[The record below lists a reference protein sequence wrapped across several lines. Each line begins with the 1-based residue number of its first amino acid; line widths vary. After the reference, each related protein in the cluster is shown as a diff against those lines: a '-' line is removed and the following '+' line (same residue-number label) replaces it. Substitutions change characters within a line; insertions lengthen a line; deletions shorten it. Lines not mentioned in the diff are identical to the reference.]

1 MDFYTFA
8 AGLGFA
14 GLLIMA
20 LSGLTHGHG
29 GSHHDTGGTHGGHA
43 GHGGHV
49 GHAGHGP
56 TSHEFAHHT
65 PIAHHATHA
74 HGHGAHHAHG
84 HGAHHGAGD
93 AGRGSVSGVLMGLL
107 SPRVIFTVLCA
118 LGATGIA
125 LEPYLDGG
133 VRFAAALGLGL
144 AFERLLAAPFFAFLF
159 RFASA
164 PALTLE
170 SAVMDT
176 ARAVSGFDARG
187 QGLIALELD
196 GQVVQLLGTLK
207 AEERAGGVRV
217 RAGDTLLIE
226 EVDGQRQR
234 CVVSRLGAR

>member
-1 MDFYTFA
+1 MDFYIFA

-29 GSHHDTGGTHGGHA
+29 GSHHDAGGAHGGHA
-43 GHGGHV
+43 GHGP
-49 GHAGHGP
+49 A
-56 TSHEFAHHT
+56 SHEFAHHT
-65 PIAHHATHA
+65 PLAHHATHA
-74 HGHGAHHAHG
+74 HGHGAPHGHAHG
-84 HGAHHGAGD
+84 HGAHHGAAD

-107 SPRVIFTVLCA
+107 SPRVLFTVLCA

-125 LEPYLDGG
+125 LGPYVDGAA
-133 VRFAAALGLGL
+133 RFAAALGLGL

-176 ARAVSGFDARG
+176 AHAVSGFDARG

>member
-1 MDFYTFA
+1 MDFYIFA

-20 LSGLTHGHG
+20 LSGLSHGHG
-29 GSHHDTGGTHGGHA
+29 GHHDAGGTHGGHA
-43 GHGGHV
+43 GHGP
-49 GHAGHGP
+49 A
-56 TSHEFAHHT
+56 SHEFAHHT
-65 PIAHHATHA
+65 PHA
-74 HGHGAHHAHG
+74 HDAAHAHG
-84 HGAHHGAGD
+84 HGAHHGPAD
-93 AGRGSVSGVLMGLL
+93 AGRGAVTGVLMGLL

-125 LEPYLDGG
+125 LGPYVEGTA
-133 VRFAAALGLGL
+133 RFAAALGLGL
-144 AFERLLAAPFFAFLF
+144 AFEKLLAGPFFAFLF

-217 RAGDTLLIE
+217 RAGDTLLVE